1 MVSDGLFDT
10 KAVPACA
17 GMTFLKN
24 GNRAF
29 QTACTL
35 SAACEK
41 RYGRIIRANAAS
53 VAGGL
58 AETVLSDG
66 LCR

>member
-17 GMTFLKN
+17 VMTFLKN
-24 GNRAF
+24 GNGAF

-35 SAACEK
+35 GAACEK
-41 RYGRIIRANAAS
+41 RHGRMIRANAAS
-53 VAGGL
+53 VAGSL
-58 AETVLSDG
+58 AGTVLSDG